1 MPPARIRLLEADPD
15 LGRFLSEDELA
26 SARQLTV
33 PVLTFAR
40 EDEDSLGARLAEHGG
55 FAALV
60 LEGMVLEQL
69 RIGDQIGLRLLGPG
83 DVVSADSGAQSTL
96 IDTSQVRVVA
106 GTRMALLGREL
117 LLASHRWP
125 ALVRGL
131 YLRTAQQ
138 TDRLATQLVIC
149 QLPRVDQR
157 LLALMWLLAESWGRV
172 TPSGTTLPLKLT
184 HDVLGALIGARRP
197 TVTLA
202 LRDLSERG
210 AVARQDTGWLLLE
223 APPGASSRV
232 ENLRSPGL
240 IGGGRRGWIDP
251 QATERAT
258 VRPAEVF
265 AELTQRLASL
275 EKRHA
280 FERESFD
287 ERMRALAGTRQ
298 RCEESRARVARDR
311 IRRRRSRSS

>member
-1 MPPARIRLLEADPD
+1 LE
-15 LGRFLSEDELA
+15 E
-26 SARQLTV
+26 Q
-33 PVLTFAR
+33 
-40 EDEDSLGARLAEHGG
+40 GA
-55 FAALV
+55 FAALL

-69 RIGDQIGLRLLGPG
+69 RIGDQVGLRLLGPG
-83 DVVSADSGAQSTL
+83 DVVTADSGAESTL

-131 YLRTAQQ
+131 HLRMAQQ
-138 TDRLATQLVIC
+138 SERLATQLVIC

-157 LLALMWLLAESWGRV
+157 LLGLMWLLAESWGRV
-172 TPSGTTLPLKLT
+172 TPSGTTLPLRLT

-210 AVARQDTGWLLLE
+210 AIARQQTGWLLLE
-223 APPGASSRV
+223 APPGASQSV

-240 IGGGRRGWIDP
+240 IDDAQPGWIDS
-251 QATERAT
+251 RAT
-258 VRPAEVF
+258 GRTDVPAADVF
-265 AELTQRLASL
+265 AQLTARLATL
-275 EKRHA
+275 RERHTIDRA
-280 FERESFD
+280 AFD
-287 ERMRALAGTRQ
+287 ERLRTWAGTRE
-298 RCEESRARVARDR
+298 RCRQSRVRVARDR
-311 IRRRRSRSS
+311 LNRRRSRSS